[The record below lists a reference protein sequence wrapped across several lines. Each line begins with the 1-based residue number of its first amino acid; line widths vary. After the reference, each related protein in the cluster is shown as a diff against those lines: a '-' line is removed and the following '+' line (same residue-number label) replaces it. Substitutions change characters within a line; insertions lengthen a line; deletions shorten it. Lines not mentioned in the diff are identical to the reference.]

1 MTSEPQEDTTR
12 TEHDEP
18 NDAGF
23 AGGATTPTP
32 ERGAGEGYG
41 ESIAVPSGDLTGAL
55 MEAIEQVSD
64 RHPDDDTD
72 ARGGEDHG

>member
-1 MTSEPQEDTTR
+1 MTSEPQDETAR

-23 AGGATTPTP
+23 AGAATTPTP
-32 ERGAGEGYG
+32 EPGAEEGYG

-55 MEAIEQVSD
+55 MEAIEHAREPHDDGDGD
-64 RHPDDDTD
+64 R
-72 ARGGEDHG
+72 